1 MAAVQFK
8 SGGNSLYKDHFKSN
22 QVKSCDDLFA
32 AIDVSIRCDPSGVAI
47 TSLHLYYI
55 HFESSYPL

>member
-32 AIDVSIRCDPSGVAI
+32 AIDMSIRCDPSGRVWFGSGYNF
-47 TSLHLYYI
+47 TSLIQHL
-55 HFESSYPL
+55 L